1 MLKLAIGNTV
11 SYLLTA
17 WFIVSFA
24 LITFS
29 GIAFLSTVVYHLCF

>member
-1 MLKLAIGNTV
+1 MLRMALGNTL

-17 WFIVSFA
+17 WFVVSFA

-29 GIAFLSTVVYHLCF
+29 GVAFLGTLLYHLIF

>member
-1 MLKLAIGNTV
+1 MLKLAIGNTI

-17 WFIVSFA
+17 WFIVAFT

-29 GIAFLSTVVYHLCF
+29 GLAFAGTLIYQLLF

>member
-1 MLKLAIGNTV
+1 MLKMAIGNTV
-11 SYLLTA
+11 AYLLTA

-29 GIAFLSTVVYHLCF
+29 GVAFLGTLLYHLLF

>member
-17 WFIVSFA
+17 WFVVSFA

-29 GIAFLSTVVYHLCF
+29 GIAFLGTVLYHLCF

>member
-1 MLKLAIGNTV
+1 MFKLALGNSL

-17 WFIVSFA
+17 WFVVSFA

-29 GIAFLSTVVYHLCF
+29 GVAFLGTLLYHIFF